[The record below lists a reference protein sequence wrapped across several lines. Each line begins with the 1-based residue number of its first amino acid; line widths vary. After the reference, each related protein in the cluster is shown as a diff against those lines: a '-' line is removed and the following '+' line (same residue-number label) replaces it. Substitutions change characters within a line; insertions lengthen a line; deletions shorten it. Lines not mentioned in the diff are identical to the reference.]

1 MVRAL
6 SVGKLSS
13 CREGVQNTRA
23 LIHLLSSGVRVL
35 PVGRLSDKEGAQGSG
50 SQLCLLAKDEGQTGP
65 SPKSSVASIAQVL
78 SGDHKVLGLLGVLQ
92 LGESSGALDT
102 LGRVHA
108 EDGGVGPNLN
118 VSQPLVVWGSA
129 IPVPADTRS
138 SWILWR

>member
-1 MVRAL
+1 
-6 SVGKLSS
+6 
-13 CREGVQNTRA
+13 
-23 LIHLLSSGVRVL
+23 
-35 PVGRLSDKEGAQGSG
+35 
-50 SQLCLLAKDEGQTGP
+50 
-65 SPKSSVASIAQVL
+65 VL

-138 SWILWR
+138 SWILWRWCCITLTHDPEVPWHGEYSRASGDLWWVQVEYGRAGPLTWMDPSLWLGGVPLSLFLQA